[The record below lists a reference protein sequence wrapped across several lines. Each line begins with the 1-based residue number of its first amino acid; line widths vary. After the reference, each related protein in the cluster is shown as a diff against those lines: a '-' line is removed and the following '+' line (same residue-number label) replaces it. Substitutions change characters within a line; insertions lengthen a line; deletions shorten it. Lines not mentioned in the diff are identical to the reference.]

1 LKHLL
6 VTGGAGFIGSNFV
19 RYWFERHP
27 DDRITVLDALTYAG
41 HLENLE
47 DVKDNPNFAFVQ
59 GDIRSADDVAKPV
72 EEADI
77 VVNFAAESHVDR
89 SIAEP
94 EAVLTTNVLGVFT
107 LVEAAKKS
115 GVERFIQISTDEVY
129 GDIAEGSSKET
140 DLLEPSSPYSAGKAG
155 GEQLARAYYRT
166 YGVPVIVTRG
176 SNTYGPYQQPEKLV
190 PLFVSNALEGKQLP
204 VYGDG
209 KQVRDWLHVMDHCS
223 GIETVI
229 QKGAPGGIYNIGG
242 SNEHTN
248 IEITRMIIQVIS
260 KSLGGDMMSPPNDLI
275 KYVEDRPGHDRRY
288 SLDSTKLLGLGW
300 KRTHVFET
308 AMPATIRWYMD
319 NQEWWRRIKEDEQ
332 HKRFSEEWYANR

>member
-1 LKHLL
+1 MSKLL

-27 DDRITVLDALTYAG
+27 DDSIVVFDALTYAG

-47 DVKDNPNFAFVQ
+47 DVKNDARFSFVQ
-59 GDIRSADDVAKPV
+59 GDIRNADDVAKPV
-72 EEADI
+72 ADADI

-140 DLLEPSSPYSAGKAG
+140 DPVSPNSPYSAGKAG
-155 GEQLARAYYRT
+155 GELLARAYYRT

-209 KQVRDWLHVMDHCS
+209 MQVRDWLHVLDHCS
-223 GIETVI
+223 GIETAI
-229 QKGAPGGIYNIGG
+229 EKGNPGEIYNIGG
-242 SNEHTN
+242 GNERTN
-248 IEITRMIIQVIS
+248 IEITKMIIEGS
-260 KSLGGDMMSPPNDLI
+260 GKDESLI
-275 KYVEDRPGHDRRY
+275 KYVKDRPGHDRRY
-288 SLDSTKLLGLGW
+288 SLDSTKLLQLGW
-300 KRTHVFET
+300 KRTHDFES
-308 AMPATIRWYMD
+308 AMPETIRWYVD
-319 NQEWWRRIKEDEQ
+319 NQEWWRKIKEDEQ

>member
-1 LKHLL
+1 LSRLL

-19 RYWFERHP
+19 RYWLERHP
-27 DDRITVLDALTYAG
+27 QDRITVLDALTYAG

-47 DVKDNPNFAFVQ
+47 DVKDNPNFAFVR
-59 GDIRSADDVAKPV
+59 GDIRKTDDVAGPV
-72 EEADI
+72 EQADI

-94 EAVLTTNVLGVFT
+94 ETVLTTNVLGVFV
-107 LVEAAKKS
+107 LVEAAKKF

-140 DLLEPSSPYSAGKAG
+140 DILEPNSPYSAGKAG
-155 GEQLARAYYRT
+155 GELLARAYYRT

-209 KQVRDWLHVMDHCS
+209 RQVRDWLHVMDHCS

-229 QKGAPGGIYNIGG
+229 EKGKPGEIYNIGG
-242 SNEHTN
+242 GNERTN
-248 IEITRMIIQVIS
+248 IEITKMILEVTGKDES
-260 KSLGGDMMSPPNDLI
+260 LI
-275 KYVEDRPGHDRRY
+275 KYVQDRPGHDRRY
-288 SLDSTKLLGLGW
+288 SLDSTKLMQLGW
-300 KRTHVFET
+300 KPTHNFET
-308 AMPATIRWYMD
+308 AMRDTIRWYME

>member
-1 LKHLL
+1 MRKLL

-19 RYWFERHP
+19 RYWFEKHP
-27 DDRITVLDALTYAG
+27 EDKITVLDALTYAG

-47 DVKDNPNFAFVQ
+47 DVKGNPNFAFVR
-59 GDIRSADDVAKPV
+59 GDIRNADDVAGPV

-89 SIAEP
+89 SISEP
-94 EAVLTTNVLGVFT
+94 EAVLTTNVMGVFT
-107 LVEAAKKS
+107 MVEAAKKY
-115 GVERFIQISTDEVY
+115 GVEKFVQISTDEVY
-129 GDIAEGSSKET
+129 GDIAEGSSRET
-140 DLLEPSSPYSAGKAG
+140 DPVSPNSPYSAGKAG
-155 GEQLARAYYRT
+155 GELLARAYYRT

-223 GIETVI
+223 GVETAIE
-229 QKGAPGGIYNIGG
+229 KGQPGEIYNIGG
-242 SNEHTN
+242 GNERN
-248 IEITRMIIQVIS
+248 NLEITKMIIEVT
-260 KSLGGDMMSPPNDLI
+260 GNDESLI
-275 KYVEDRPGHDRRY
+275 KYVQDRPGHDRRY
-288 SLDSTKLLGLGW
+288 SLDSTKLLQLGW
-300 KRTHVFET
+300 KRTHSFET
-308 AMPATIRWYMD
+308 AMPETIRWYMD
-319 NQEWWRRIKEDEQ
+319 NQEWWRKIKEDEQ